1 MADYTYLNN
10 VPAARIHKSNAH
22 SVKLE
27 CEDMLKYYRD
37 RLMVLASSS
46 PQIVDEGNDPIP
58 WGVYVQREVD
68 EIWAEMLQTS
78 HRLFLAEYII
88 EYPDECEDEL
98 EAIVTEQITEQ
109 LGLRSL
115 DDATDTEYGQDLGV
129 CEKHDH
135 LIVMS
140 CWGPMCPECRLEN
153 AEKLKK
159 VP

>member
-98 EAIVTEQITEQ
+98 ETIVTEQMIED
-109 LGLRSL
+109 LRL
-115 DDATDTEYGQDLGV
+115 DTYDQYLEV

-140 CWGPMCPECRLEN
+140 RSGPMCPECRLEN
-153 AEKLKK
+153 AEKLKNDLVK
-159 VP
+159 DIE